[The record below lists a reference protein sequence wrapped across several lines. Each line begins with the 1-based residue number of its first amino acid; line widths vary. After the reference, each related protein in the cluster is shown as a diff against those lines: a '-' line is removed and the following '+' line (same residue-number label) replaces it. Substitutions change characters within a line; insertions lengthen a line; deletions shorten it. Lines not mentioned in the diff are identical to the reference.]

1 MAVNN
6 LYVTYDDDGQPHFH
20 VNDEEVTQQ
29 EWMLRHP
36 MMKEDSTNGRNSD
49 SGQLGRLG
57 GESSVPADGPDL
69 KERQRQ
75 GVREHRAKLKAA
87 EAESRQGATGTGGA
101 GQGED
106 AVG

>member
-20 VNDEEVTQQ
+20 VNDEEVTKQ

-49 SGQLGRLG
+49 SGRLGRL

-75 GVREHRAKLKAA
+75 GVREHRAKLRAA
-87 EAESRQGATGTGGA
+87 EAESREGATGTGGA